1 MFGHKKILPLGS
13 QRVHSKQ
20 QQLYPAVW
28 VKERGLILLPP
39 PGQKPDLPLH
49 AGVELLPVGVAA
61 FTGCMFQ
68 QMLPQRREPVG
79 DPWSVHGLSL
89 TASSPCRGKRGSAW
103 LWVLFK

>member
-13 QRVHSKQ
+13 QRVPSKQ

-39 PGQKPDLPLH
+39 PGQKLDLPLH

-68 QMLPQRREPVG
+68 QMLPQRRARGRSVECTWLEP
-79 DPWSVHGLSL
+79 DSKLS
-89 TASSPCRGKRGSAW
+89 T
-103 LWVLFK
+103 